1 MYDTFIRKGERES
14 VKSEFD
20 NSGDFIIVLL
30 LIKPVSN
37 KKWAILSTRINLQIM
52 TLTLIIWIK
61 IIVFEFTFFQNHN
74 NFNY

>member
-1 MYDTFIRKGERES
+1 MTLLLEKERES

-37 KKWAILSTRINLQIM
+37 KK
-52 TLTLIIWIK
+52 
-61 IIVFEFTFFQNHN
+61 
-74 NFNY
+74 